1 MKLKKNIQPG
11 KVKLIVFFILIVFNN
26 YLSSEE
32 SIYEG
37 NFIELKVLDKVSS
50 KNYKINIKIGEE
62 KVFKNISI
70 KPLKCKNSEF
80 DDNPEII
87 AYLQVKD
94 LKNIGNDEVFVFN
107 GWTFSSSPSINTFD
121 HPVYDLWLTKC
132 FG

>member
-1 MKLKKNIQPG
+1 MTKLRKNILPG
-11 KVKLIVFFILIVFNN
+11 KVKLLIFFLIVFSNS
-26 YLSSEE
+26 LLSEE
-32 SIYEG
+32 KIYEG
-37 NFIELKVLDKVSS
+37 SFIELKVLDKVSS
-50 KNYKINIKIGEE
+50 KNHKINIKIGEE

-80 DDNPEII
+80 DDSPEII

>member
-1 MKLKKNIQPG
+1 MKLRKSIQLG
-11 KVKLIVFFILIVFNN
+11 KVKLLIFFFVIVFNN
-26 YLSSEE
+26 YLLSDEK
-32 SIYEG
+32 IYEG
-37 NFIELKVLDKVSS
+37 NFVELKVLDKVSS
-50 KNYKINIKIGEE
+50 KNYKIKIKIGEE

-87 AYLQVKD
+87 AYLQVRD
-94 LKNIGNDEVFVFN
+94 LKNIENNEVFVFN

-132 FG
+132 IS